1 MKDNISKFQLENKI
15 AIVMGGCGLVGE
27 EICNIFASAKAK
39 VIIVDIDKK
48 KGKLLENKIKKFNN
62 NVVYKFFDINKKNN
76 LELKF
81 RKLIKTYKCPDVFVN
96 CSYPM
101 TKDWQLNTFQNITKK
116 SMDDNILLHLG
127 SYSWFAREIAEL
139 MFKNKVRGSII
150 QLGSIYGIKGQDL
163 NVYDKTSMKE
173 SMTYSIIKGG
183 IINLTRQMAS
193 YYGKKGIR
201 INTLCP
207 GGLVGPVQGKSL
219 KQESNFIKNYSKKVP
234 LGRLGT
240 AEEVSC
246 AALFLASE
254 ASSYITGTTL
264 MIDGGWTSI

>member
-1 MKDNISKFQLENKI
+1 MRNNTSKFQLNNKV
-15 AIVMGGCGLVGE
+15 AIVMGGCGLIGS
-27 EICNIFASAKAK
+27 EICNIFAQSKAK
-39 VIIVDIDKK
+39 VVIVDIDKK
-48 KGKLLENKIKKFNN
+48 KGKLLEKKLKKINNEVIYVYFNLNDKK
-62 NVVYKFFDINKKNN
+62 N
-76 LELKF
+76 LELNFK
-81 RKLIKTYKCPDVFVN
+81 KLIKSFKCPDIFVN

-101 TKDWQLNTFQNITKK
+101 TKDWYLNTFDKITKK
-116 SMDDNILLHLG
+116 SMDENLILHLS

-139 MFKNKVRGSII
+139 MSKSKIKGSII
-150 QLGSIYGIKGQDL
+150 QLGSIYGVKAQDL
-163 NVYDKTSMKE
+163 NVYEKTSMKE

-183 IINLTRQMAS
+183 IVNLTRQMAS
-193 YYGKKGIR
+193 YYGNKEIR

-207 GGLVGPVQGKSL
+207 GGLLGPVQGKSS
-219 KQESNFIKNYSKKVP
+219 KQEINFIKNYSKKVP